1 MGPRQLTVVVALAA
15 AAVLAPAA
23 AAHVYAYGG
32 VQSTEYVGRIAA
44 TLTALEQP
52 RVASGHVGAWVGIGG
67 VGEGPDGLDEWLQV
81 GLSGLEDGSTAVY
94 LEIKRGK
101 YYRFRRIVRRVPTG
115 KPFRFVLAEWS
126 PGKWRVEVNRKVV
139 GRVHL
144 DAIAWHADVM
154 AESWKKQPRA
164 CNTFRY
170 RIGVV
175 SSPDAGRWT
184 RLVRWAPP
192 DRPRLHRVGD
202 RSYVVAGTCPA
213 SSATTTGG

>member
-1 MGPRQLTVVVALAA
+1 MGRAQRAVVVALAA
-15 AAVLAPAA
+15 AAALPPAA
-23 AAHVYAYGG
+23 ACHVYAYGG
-32 VQSTEYVGRIAA
+32 VQSAEYVGRIGA
-44 TLTALEQP
+44 TLTALERP
-52 RVASGHVGAWVGIGG
+52 DVASGHVGAWIGIGG

-101 YYRFRRIVRRVPTG
+101 YYRFRRLVRHVVVG
-115 KPFRFVLAEWS
+115 KPFRFVLTERR
-126 PGKWRVEVNRKVV
+126 PGRWRVEMNRRVV
-139 GRVHL
+139 ARVHL
-144 DAIAWHADVM
+144 DAIAWRADLM
-154 AESWKKQPRA
+154 AESWKKRPAA

-170 RIGVV
+170 RIGAV

-192 DRPRLHRVGD
+192 DRPRLHRVGG

-213 SSATTTGG
+213 SSATTGG